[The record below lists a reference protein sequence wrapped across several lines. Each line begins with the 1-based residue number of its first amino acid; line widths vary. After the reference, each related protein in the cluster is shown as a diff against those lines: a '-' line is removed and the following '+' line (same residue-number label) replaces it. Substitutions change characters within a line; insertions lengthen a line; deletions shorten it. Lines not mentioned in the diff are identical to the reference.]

1 MSVNG
6 SAARIQWQ
14 GAPYGRI
21 TPAGSF
27 ILGWDYFP
35 TENIRALSAA
45 TGAEAWSTALETK
58 KDPNIV
64 EIIPGNNVVVVET
77 GHCFPSPA
85 APTVIT
91 GAHVLELTTGK
102 ELWSHPLQQTFDLPA
117 IAVAADRVII
127 GDTDGTL
134 TAYADRTGAI
144 VWSRPRPRDCRTMNK
159 ALTDS
164 PVSVAADGGQIVAAF
179 LCEPN
184 EIVERMS
191 PQSGAADWDWIGPRP
206 SSGNGRRLDVVGTAV
221 EGGVVLLAGGV
232 FPSAESYA
240 GTLPHPRSRPTELGP
255 TLDGKLL
262 VALDSTSGQPRWT
275 ERGGQL
281 ESFVLT
287 DGVVCESVRVGV
299 ECRDDVSGLPSRPN
313 LITGYLDS
321 DSPSVIGD
329 GYAGIAGS
337 LIAVAVREGQNKETV
352 VVSIS
357 SVHSD
362 AVVSRL
368 AISGIGQP
376 KDCSGCPPFVIGA
389 ASVPQGY
396 VFLLRRTDLG
406 TYPVDAILVGK
417 ELPDGIG

>member
-1 MSVNG
+1 
-6 SAARIQWQ
+6 
-14 GAPYGRI
+14 
-21 TPAGSF
+21 
-27 ILGWDYFP
+27 
-35 TENIRALSAA
+35 
-45 TGAEAWSTALETK
+45 
-58 KDPNIV
+58 
-64 EIIPGNNVVVVET
+64 
-77 GHCFPSPA
+77 
-85 APTVIT
+85 
-91 GAHVLELTTGK
+91 
-102 ELWSHPLQQTFDLPA
+102 
-117 IAVAADRVII
+117 
-127 GDTDGTL
+127 
-134 TAYADRTGAI
+134 
-144 VWSRPRPRDCRTMNK
+144 
-159 ALTDS
+159 
-164 PVSVAADGGQIVAAF
+164 
-179 LCEPN
+179 
-184 EIVERMS
+184 
-191 PQSGAADWDWIGPRP
+191 
-206 SSGNGRRLDVVGTAV
+206 
-221 EGGVVLLAGGV
+221 
-232 FPSAESYA
+232 
-240 GTLPHPRSRPTELGP
+240 
-255 TLDGKLL
+255 
-262 VALDSTSGQPRWT
+262 
-275 ERGGQL
+275 
-281 ESFVLT
+281 VLT